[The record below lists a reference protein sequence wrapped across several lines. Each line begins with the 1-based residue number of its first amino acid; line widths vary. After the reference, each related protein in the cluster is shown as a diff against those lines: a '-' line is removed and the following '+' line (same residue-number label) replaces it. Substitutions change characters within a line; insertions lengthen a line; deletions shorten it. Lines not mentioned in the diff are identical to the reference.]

1 MREVGVQEGELKH
14 HPAVLDR
21 LADDRPLR
29 YLEESQSIG
38 TGILGETCPRCGAPL
53 DKPLEMNALC
63 RRAPLYI
70 CSQCGQDE
78 AMLDFLRMDP
88 LPFDKWPLVRE
99 VMGSP

>member
-1 MREVGVQEGELKH
+1 MN
-14 HPAVLDR
+14 
-21 LADDRPLR
+21 ADDALR

-38 TGILGETCPRCGAPL
+38 TGILGETCPRCGAAL
-53 DKPLEMNALC
+53 EKPMTSNALS

-88 LPFDKWPLVRE
+88 LPFDKWLLVRE
-99 VMGSP
+99 VMGNP